1 MGYRGLGDVGASLR
15 QQGMVDP
22 NLETDSCVFGR
33 IGLCVVVDLRFG
45 FGACPE
51 PGLYLLSVLRRPELD
66 WVNKGR
72 LAK

>member
-1 MGYRGLGDVGASLR
+1 
-15 QQGMVDP
+15 
-22 NLETDSCVFGR
+22 LETDSCVFGR